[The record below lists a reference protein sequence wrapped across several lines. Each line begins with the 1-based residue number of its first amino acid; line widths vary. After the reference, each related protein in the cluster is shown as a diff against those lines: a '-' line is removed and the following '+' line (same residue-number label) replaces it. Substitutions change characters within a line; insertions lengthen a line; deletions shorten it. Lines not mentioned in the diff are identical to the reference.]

1 MPSMQQAFNTLLQR
15 LDTYGWE
22 DETERTSV
30 ILIKDMLARYPDIWL
45 QSCEA
50 GHITGS
56 GLILDRVNDKVLL
69 MYHRKLQYWLQMG
82 GHGED
87 EFDPAQTALRE
98 ANEESGLT
106 DLKFYPDSASPMF
119 IDVDAHIIPAH
130 HDKPE
135 HYHLD
140 FRYLFFTRSPEKI
153 QRLKTEA
160 KDLQWYS
167 FSEIPAL
174 QLKPA
179 TLRLIKKAEKLL
191 HSSH

>member
-1 MPSMQQAFNTLLQR
+1 MPSVQQASNALLQR
-15 LDTYGWE
+15 LDTYVWE
-22 DETERTSV
+22 DEAEYAS
-30 ILIKDMLARYPDIWL
+30 ILLVKDMLAKYPDIWL

-98 ANEESGLT
+98 ATEESGLI
-106 DLKFYPDSASPMF
+106 DLKFYSDSESPML
-119 IDVDAHIIPAH
+119 IDVDAHIIPARN
-130 HDKPE
+130 DKPA

-140 FRYLFFTRSPEKI
+140 FRYLFFTQAPEKI
-153 QRLKTEA
+153 QRLTTEA

-191 HSSH
+191 PSSH